1 MLLKICLTKET
12 NVTITTAAKSEI
24 VADWR
29 EEYVIIY
36 KGNLNLFLHNL

>member
-1 MLLKICLTKET
+1 MF
-12 NVTITTAAKSEI
+12 NQGNQRNNHNRPATAAKSEI

-29 EEYVIIY
+29 EEYVRIY